1 MKRNVEIN
9 GTSPMNDILG
19 AITGPW
25 SCDTINGWNVLWL
38 SERCSFWSIWAEKG
52 KYQLP
57 KKVDKTL
64 VCKTYNQDGTLGFS
78 FLRIGDTSIQFPKNC
93 YAEVTVFKTAEKDK

>member
-1 MKRNVEIN
+1 
-9 GTSPMNDILG
+9 MNDVLG

-25 SCDTINGWNVLWL
+25 SCDTINGW
-38 SERCSFWSIWAEKG
+38 
-52 KYQLP
+52 
-57 KKVDKTL
+57 
-64 VCKTYNQDGTLGFS
+64 GFS